1 LYINNINNNT
11 NTTINNINNI
21 NNNNNNNTTNNN
33 NNNNDNINNNS
44 ACFTGVGSRSSAS
57 VSPRLLVWLWYRLCN
72 RPHLYQ
78 YHHTREEVEEKKTKG
93 TVAHE
98 TSLGRGTF
106 LFTPRRL
113 SRSEL
118 LSVTIHKNNDNHHH
132 NTTTIT
138 TVDCFGNAAARHSRV
153 SPRPLGDG
161 REISRTRTA
170 PNSLLPRCCCKAP
183 LPGLPTSTRQ
193 YH

>member
-1 LYINNINNNT
+1 LYINNIKTTNDNNNT
-11 NTTINNINNI
+11 NNTNTNNNNI
-21 NNNNNNNTTNNN
+21 NNNNDNININNN
-33 NNNNDNINNNS
+33 NNNS